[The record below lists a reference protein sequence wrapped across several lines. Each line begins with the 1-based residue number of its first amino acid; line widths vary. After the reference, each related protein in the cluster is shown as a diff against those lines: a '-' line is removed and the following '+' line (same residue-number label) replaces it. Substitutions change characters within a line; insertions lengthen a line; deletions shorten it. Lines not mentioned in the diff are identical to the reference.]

1 MPNLRIIYNNEVDKA
16 TVTAS
21 STAGG
26 LVATNLQSDI
36 KSSVWR
42 SVGLAPTLTFT
53 WASSTIVAGFA
64 LAFTNLTSSST
75 IRVRGYTETT
85 DTTPVFDTGV
95 VSAVPSALGSFL
107 WGQSPFGANSY
118 AYGGGSTASLWWAAT
133 PIKKMV
139 VDMDDSTNPQGFV
152 EASRAIAGP
161 YWSPVYNVQHGALR
175 VGAEDTSKHDRTD
188 AGDLLTDRGVLYK
201 TISLDLSLMPAV
213 DRNTVWQILRG
224 NSMAKPIFLSVTPES
239 DDPIEEQIYTIY
251 GKLTKGSALTYQM
264 YDQSSVPLNIE
275 EI

>member
-16 TVTAS
+16 TVVAS
-21 STAGG
+21 STAGS
-26 LVATNLQSDI
+26 LVASNLQLDV
-36 KSSVWR
+36 KSTIWR
-42 SVGLAPTLTFT
+42 STTLTPTLTFT
-53 WASSTIVAGFA
+53 WASATIVAGFA

-75 IRVRGYTETT
+75 IRVRGYTEEV
-85 DTTPVFDTGV
+85 DIVPVFDTGAV
-95 VSAVPSALGSFL
+95 AAVPSTLSSVL
-107 WGQSPFGANSY
+107 WGQTPLGVNSY
-118 AYGGGSTASLWWAAT
+118 AYGGGSTASLWWAAV

-139 VDMDDSTNPQGFV
+139 VDISDTANPQGFV

-161 YWSPVYNVQHGALR
+161 YWSPVYNVQHGALK
-175 VGAEDTSKHDRTD
+175 VSAEDTSKHDRTD

-201 TISLDLSLMPAV
+201 AISLDLSLMPAV

-224 NSMAKPIFLSVTPES
+224 NSMAKPVFLSVTPES
-239 DDPIEEQIYTIY
+239 DDPSEEQMYTIY

-264 YDQSSVPLNIE
+264 YNQSSVPLNIE

>member
-16 TVTAS
+16 TVVAS

-26 LVATNLQSDI
+26 LVASNLKLDV
-36 KSSVWR
+36 KSTIWR
-42 SVGLAPTLTFT
+42 STTLTPTLTFT
-53 WASSTIVAGFA
+53 WTAATIVAGFA
-64 LAFTNLTSSST
+64 LAFTNLTPSST
-75 IRVRGYTETT
+75 IRVRGYTEEV
-85 DTTPVFDTGV
+85 DIVPVFDTGAV
-95 VSAVPSALGSFL
+95 AAVPSTLSSVL
-107 WGQSPFGANSY
+107 WGQGPLGVNSY

-139 VDMDDSTNPQGFV
+139 VDIDDSTNQQGFV

-175 VGAEDTSKHDRTD
+175 ISAEDTSKHDRTD

-201 TISLDLSLMPAV
+201 AISLDLSLMPAV
-213 DRNTVWQILRG
+213 DRNIVWQILRG
-224 NSMAKPIFLSVTPES
+224 NSMAKPVFLSVTPES
-239 DDPIEEQIYTIY
+239 DDPSEEQMYTIY

-264 YDQSSVPLNIE
+264 YNQSSVPLNIE